1 MGHRAANARAP
12 RARARN
18 RRRARR
24 HAAPRRHRLRQI
36 DPIAAAAARHF
47 RAAVCARR
55 AAAAARRRRARRARG
70 VGLGEQKLVG
80 YSIRGE
86 SRKGS
91 HVEFC
96 TTGVSAAA
104 ARGRRLARW
113 RDALGAGRGASGRP
127 KLDLALAAIR
137 KMHAATPSAAPLP
150 CSCRPP
156 SSRALGLVLRP
167 SACASARSD
176 VPGRTFPVE
185 QKYIDD
191 VDAAAARRRRRRSR
205 VRRRRRRR
213 RRRRSARGRPPPP
226 VAKANLSER
235 ARKAEAAA
243 GAEAGAARAD
253 AVDDELVE
261 RLVLEHHAAGGGAG
275 DGAVLVFLP
284 GVAEISALV
293 ARLQT
298 HTSLLPLPLHSGLQ
312 TADQRQCF
320 QRAPA
325 RRTKVVVATD
335 IAEASVTIP
344 DVTLVVDCGLHRTV
358 VSDERTGVASLVTAR
373 VSRAA
378 AQQRAGRAG
387 RVRAG
392 TAIHLFRRAELE
404 TMAAHPTAE
413 VLRAPLDAIVLRA
426 RVLAGDAEAGA
437 TTAAPDELLRLPAA
451 AAGDRAALIA
461 LGALARGGRR
471 AADAVWAAPP
481 LPTSPAHA
489 RARHCGG
496 AWPLAR
502 RLDRRGA
509 RAGSRLAVGRRRRR
523 RQART

>member
-1 MGHRAANARAP
+1 MHEH
-12 RARARN
+12 RARALEIVS
-18 RRRARR
+18 A
-24 HAAPRRHRLRQI
+24 HAVTLLRGATGCGKSTQLPQQLLDTSEPRFVLVVQPRRL
-36 DPIAAAAARHF
+36 
-47 RAAVCARR
+47 AAVALAERV
-55 AAAAARRRRARRARG
+55 ASE
-70 VGLGEQKLVG
+70 LGEQKLVG

-96 TTGVSAAA
+96 TTGVLL
-104 ARGRRLARW
+104 RRLEGG
-113 RDALGAGRGASGRP
+113 DSLGGVTHLVLDEVHERSAE
-127 KLDLALAAIR
+127 LDLALAAIR
-137 KMHAATPSAAPLP
+137 KMHAATPSAAPRTVLMSATVESGP
-150 CSCRPP
+150 
-156 SSRALGLVLRP
+156 LVSYFEAVGVRVGQV
-167 SACASARSD
+167 D

-191 VDAAAARRRRRRSR
+191 VDAAAARPAATKKQ
-205 VRRRRRRR
+205 
-213 RRRRSARGRPPPP
+213 SAAEAAAVEAAALRAQAAAATSE

-243 GAEAGAARAD
+243 GAEVGAARAD

-261 RLVLEHHAAGGGAG
+261 RLVLEHHAARVTPYT
-275 DGAVLVFLP
+275 DVGAVLVFLP

-298 HTSLLPLPLHSGLQ
+298 HTSLLPMPLHSGLQ

-426 RVLAGDAEAGA
+426 RVLAGDAEAGQQREGV
-437 TTAAPDELLRLPAA
+437 PRGVVVQDQPQRNRRDPH
-451 AAGDRAALIA
+451 RSSHALSSKRI
-461 LGALARGGRR
+461 
-471 AADAVWAAPP
+471 
-481 LPTSPAHA
+481 
-489 RARHCGG
+489 
-496 AWPLAR
+496 
-502 RLDRRGA
+502 
-509 RAGSRLAVGRRRRR
+509 
-523 RQART
+523 